1 MTNVEPRKF
10 NAKVLLCALGLMGVM
25 SGGDAKGYDARP
37 DSMILSD
44 VPNSP
49 PSASPVIVLA
59 QVDRGSQRAANAP
72 HVMGICDVLNLTRSP
87 QADVFPVIDA
97 NSFYFRGKGNIDP
110 TTATITVVQQPR
122 HGILE
127 PNPGWDSARYLPN
140 DGYLGDDSFV
150 ITVEGNGQKV
160 ELRHFLFVTDEV
172 GATENTNPVCK
183 GMPWW
188 KISQDA
194 NGNPVLTVM
203 ALAVL
208 VTPDTVLTND
218 SLTSW
223 LNLAQLDGKLA
234 DMSNVTVTVAGNGW
248 FVDTTP
254 SLIPT
259 TNPNKWVAKGAI
271 VVSHELVERSNHE

>member
-1 MTNVEPRKF
+1 MLSAPMQVLVTVAAKSLGF
-10 NAKVLLCALGLMGVM
+10 NEGGVAM
-25 SGGDAKGYDARP
+25 L
-37 DSMILSD
+37 ISD
-44 VPNSP
+44 VPYSP
-49 PSASPVIVLA
+49 PSASPVVVVA

-122 HGILE
+122 HGIIE

-150 ITVEGNGQKV
+150 ITVEGNGQMV

-172 GATENTNPVCK
+172 GATQNTNPVCK

-194 NGNPVLTVM
+194 NGNNILTAVSYQSPIIDASASSTDTA
-203 ALAVL
+203 ALVATLSTGILNIFSVDPSL
-208 VTPDTVLTND
+208 VTF
-218 SLTSW
+218 
-223 LNLAQLDGKLA
+223 NLAD
-234 DMSNVTVTVAGNGW
+234 
-248 FVDTTP
+248 
-254 SLIPT
+254 
-259 TNPNKWVAKGAI
+259 
-271 VVSHELVERSNHE
+271 LVGSAAVGQTDVR